1 MAASR
6 RSSTTKVLLLVLGMT
21 VARPAVAADDPVTA
35 ARHAYE
41 RGAEAYDAGQYE
53 QAARAFA
60 KADELSPHPVAL
72 EYALRAAMRAQD
84 AVLVMQLVQRVEA
97 RAHGESLA
105 RLAAQARRAFERKVG
120 RIFVHCRPDERCQS
134 FRVGGVSAEPGT
146 PRWVEPGEHVVT
158 IILGDTTET
167 RRVVVEGGRDVLI
180 EPNRV
185 APAPPPSPSPTRT
198 SSPAPALPPT
208 TEADQSRGWSPAWFW
223 LGVGTTAALG
233 VATTISGLD
242 TLSKHDAFEK
252 NQTDATEE
260 AGRSAQTRTN
270 LLLGGTAVAALATAS
285 VGAFA
290 TGWNTEEKEGNKVG
304 FAFGRS
310 TVWLSVEGA
319 L

>member
-6 RSSTTKVLLLVLGMT
+6 RSSTTKVLLLTLGMT
-21 VARPAVAADDPVTA
+21 VARPAIAADDPHNA
-35 ARHAYE
+35 ARYAYE
-41 RGAEAYDAGQYE
+41 RGARAYDAGQYE

-72 EYALRAAMRAQD
+72 EYALRASMRAQD

-120 RIFVHCRPDERCQS
+120 RIFVHCRPDEQCES

-146 PRWVEPGEHVVT
+146 ARWVEPGEHVVT
-158 IILGDTTET
+158 IILEDTTET
-167 RRVVVEGGRDVLI
+167 RRVVVEAGRDVQL

-185 APAPPPSPSPTRT
+185 APAPPPSPSGT
-198 SSPAPALPPT
+198 SSPAPVLPPT
-208 TEADQSRGWSPAWFW
+208 TTAEQGKGWSPTWFW

-233 VATTISGLD
+233 VATTISGVD

-252 NQTDATEE
+252 NQTDATEQ

-270 LLLGGTAVAALATAS
+270 LLIGGTAVAALATAS
-285 VGAFA
+285 VGAFV
-290 TGWNTEEKEGNKVG
+290 TDWNTGEKEANKVG

-310 TVWLSVEGA
+310 SVWLSVEGA